1 MPKNSMPLKKRKP
14 LFLCNECEHG
24 FKLIPALFKK
34 VESLEETV
42 QKLKD
47 DANNCTIRSQ
57 PVPELT
63 TNTPLSNSELMHV
76 FEDRTKRTKNVM
88 IYNVNEITS
97 RTINERINHDTN
109 EVNNILT
116 TLGINENP
124 IKIIRLAKLLHMDHQ
139 NLEQLFVSLVY
150 GKSKYI
156 IGGLYIP
163 PISDDECYT
172 NHVTSIENLINMN
185 PEYKMIIFGDY
196 NLTEAT
202 WTRNNEGTNVE
213 YPPNSK
219 MSILE
224 ETFNFLNLEQV
235 NLLPNINNRFL
246 DLCFSHIHDLDVSYA
261 EDTLLYCGR
270 CRITKNSSQEAGVM
284 LTTVM
289 IIFRTVWRPLN
300 PVEWRKG
307 KLQSILKYREAL

>member
-1 MPKNSMPLKKRKP
+1 
-14 LFLCNECEHG
+14 
-24 FKLIPALFKK
+24 
-34 VESLEETV
+34 
-42 QKLKD
+42 
-47 DANNCTIRSQ
+47 
-57 PVPELT
+57 
-63 TNTPLSNSELMHV
+63 
-76 FEDRTKRTKNVM
+76 
-88 IYNVNEITS
+88 
-97 RTINERINHDTN
+97 
-109 EVNNILT
+109 
-116 TLGINENP
+116 
-124 IKIIRLAKLLHMDHQ
+124 MDHQ

-163 PISDDECYT
+163 PNSDDECYT

-224 ETFNFLNLEQV
+224 ETFNFLNLEHV

-261 EDTLLYCGR
+261 EDTLLWVPQGSHCGPILFNLFVNDIYDVIVDSDILSFADDVKLFMNVFFWCELGHATNIHIINR
-270 CRITKNSSQEAGVM
+270 LAGVITKTINFNIHKKHSNIFETDVRDASECLNKIKARNSNKITAG
-284 LTTVM
+284 
-289 IIFRTVWRPLN
+289 FRTIGIE
-300 PVEWRKG
+300 PVERRKRSKKVASTTKSHEKETLESQPDEIEEEDG
-307 KLQSILKYREAL
+307 FYVAEEDVQENKNEDIDKNVSPQPINLD